1 MNQEFCEKK
10 SQSAV
15 KGKKSS
21 AKKLMPSKIK
31 KIETDEK
38 KYYCF
43 TCEFGTNDK
52 KDYKRY
58 EESKKH
64 IKNEEME
71 KREIEEEMEKRRLR
85 EQEEIKQV
93 FWKKHS
99 PAICRKG
106 CEYVRGEKYW
116 DIDGIRNTNW
126 LCQKCDEE
134 ECERLFRFSKKPQ
147 IENVIISVF

>member
-1 MNQEFCEKK
+1 MNQDFCDEK

-15 KGKKSS
+15 NGKKSS
-21 AKKLMPSKIK
+21 VKKLMPSKIK
-31 KIETDEK
+31 KKEIDEK

-52 KDYKRY
+52 KDYKRHL
-58 EESKKH
+58 ESKKH
-64 IKNEEME
+64 VKNEENDKKEM
-71 KREIEEEMEKRRLR
+71 EEEMEKKRVR

-99 PAICRKG
+99 PAICRNG
-106 CEYVRGEKYW
+106 CEYIRGEKYW
-116 DIDGIRNTNW
+116 DTDGIRNAKW

-134 ECERLFRFSKKPQ
+134 ECERLFSKKPQ
-147 IENVIISVF
+147 KENVIISVF